1 MFVSSRDY
9 RVREPDVVIN
19 GNGGSLLP
27 QSAAE
32 MRFSSSVVNQYRA
45 TPHDKIIGH
54 AFHRPSVS
62 DDISHQ
68 IVAHKIQKV
77 VPPFSLPS
85 TSTTKSD
92 NMVLYHA
99 VDSGDLAF
107 ALRRRLE
114 VDVRAVRNNFYA
126 KQDRAER
133 APHGSIINLATVN
146 YILRGLQT
154 VMGDNTVNWES
165 FLRDT
170 GWPVDTP
177 TFKLADFQQGR
188 TQHRNLSMF
197 VQDYIRP
204 LGVVIGSDKQ
214 GGQHQGGLDAVD
226 APVDFVVTILVD
238 GMCDSMLNLWRRTD
252 IRAGDDLLLVLCGYA
267 MSPHEIKTTGAHPQI
282 ITVNRGPME
291 NQFSV
296 NGEGLGVDA
305 KKFSPPELHTPY
317 VLNHW
322 AKAVVHTMFTSAPN
336 ILYELVPTTS
346 SEIDEGYFL
355 GDDRR
360 NRGLWH
366 IARSQMQ
373 TRGASSY
380 STLRPQTFRNDNANL
395 EAGVLLVQ
403 STVAPVWK
411 SAVAA
416 HRKDTSKQTTVHTT
430 NHTTNHALSSIAY
443 HQTSV
448 MAVGASLGSVLQ
460 STPMQQLIS
469 ILSVGVGTSVAG
481 EASGLPTM
489 TEAIADVPGSIEL
502 VRMFKLQSLMLLSV
516 RSWEKFV
523 SQIRQ
528 YSRTSS
534 ILKSAL
540 ATMQEYGEHTIQ
552 FYNKGPTFEYV
563 DIVCAQEYDD
573 FLVWLKTRQMT
584 RESTPV
590 TVGVGT
596 ELEYTSWIFNFYS
609 YCSAWIYTH
618 GKGHGGY
625 GTDHGMVNTLCK
637 YVFGDLSPSSSFHDI
652 ATSVCLMGVMIMHG
666 TYDSGTMPFPAME
679 GDVPKDV
686 EKGQPVQEIVVD
698 TSKTGKFGTIYDRKK
713 NSDIITDLLGCQ
725 LISPLKGIWAQ
736 LTSFMQSDKNV
747 NSAEAMTRL
756 KAYKLK
762 VLHIKNKLGEC
773 LNLCQV
779 PNVSDTWPSVT
790 WDTYKWVLNL
800 YKLTPPPDSPDD
812 AKFQLA
818 TSSPACCT
826 ALMSIVSEDIS
837 ALSTI
842 ARYIVTEE
850 DRMTGLYTVK
860 PAASLTANPPADPI
874 ARLPLNNAKL
884 PIYLARGG
892 VEDSTL
898 SYTPSAMQKL
908 YDTTREK
915 VLRLDGG
922 ELPILDFLIKE
933 NKETTTEEENKATT
947 TEDMMQRI
955 PNWNYNEHTLF
966 AALKGLESKE
976 SCIVKELIHKDYPVD
991 NMDAYT
997 YTVGPKAEYWA
1008 ADMKHH
1014 PDKAQAE
1021 KQEQSSKEMA
1031 ETLYIQCITVEEKIV
1046 TDLSTY
1052 RILSLEIS
1060 AKGIL
1065 GPMWP
1070 IVAECIDL
1078 SDGVYNDGISNDHRD
1093 KLALKWE
1100 EAIASGEKVL
1110 ANAEKVA
1117 AYFKEH
1123 MRAYKSFL
1131 ETEAKTEASG
1141 LGVHTLATGT
1151 HLMNHIGG
1159 RPPMKRAAESAPDT
1173 YDSAGQT
1180 SPPPAGKRAA
1190 K

>member
-27 QSAAE
+27 QSAAD

-45 TPHDKIIGH
+45 TPHDKILGH

-107 ALRRRLE
+107 VLRRRLE

-267 MSPHEIKTTGAHPQI
+267 MSPHEIKTTGAHPQT

-305 KKFSPPELHTPY
+305 KRFSPPELHTPY

-366 IARSQMQ
+366 IARSQIQ

-430 NHTTNHALSSIAY
+430 NHLSSIAY

-460 STPMQQLIS
+460 STSMQQLIS

-528 YSRTSS
+528 YSQTPS

-552 FYNKGPTFEYV
+552 FYKEGTKLKLEYV
-563 DIVCAQEYDD
+563 DIVCSQEYDD

-609 YCSAWIYTH
+609 YCSAWIYNYE
-618 GKGHGGY
+618 KVHGGY
-625 GTDHGMVNTLCK
+625 GTDYGNVNTLCK
-637 YVFGDLSPSSSFHDI
+637 FSFGDISYSSSFHDI
-652 ATSVCLMGVMIMHG
+652 GAAVCLMGVLIMHG
-666 TYDSGTMPFPAME
+666 TYDSDIMPFPAME
-679 GDVPKDV
+679 GDVTEDV
-686 EKGQPVQEIVVD
+686 EKGQPAQEIVVD
-698 TSKTGKFGTIYDRKK
+698 TPKTGKIGTIDDRK
-713 NSDIITDLLGCQ
+713 NNIDIITQLLDCQ
-725 LISPLKGIWAQ
+725 FKSPLVGIRTKLQ
-736 LTSFMQSDKNV
+736 SFIISDKEV
-747 NSAEAMTRL
+747 NSAETRDKAMKGL
-756 KAYKLK
+756 NVYKLN
-762 VLHIKNKLGEC
+762 VLDIQTKLVEC
-773 LNLCQV
+773 LNRYQV
-779 PNVSDTWPSVT
+779 PNEGRTRPSVT
-790 WDTYKWVLNL
+790 RDAYERVLKL
-800 YKLTPPPDSPDD
+800 YNLTPPPHSPDE
-812 AKFQLA
+812 AKFQFEVA
-818 TSSPACCT
+818 ASSPACCT
-826 ALMSIVSEDIS
+826 ALMSIVSEDINL
-837 ALSTI
+837 LSSFVRTI
-842 ARYIVTEE
+842 VSEGQ
-850 DRMTGLYTVK
+850 DLKGLY
-860 PAASLTANPPADPI
+860 TANPPASLTAKPAAGPI
-874 ARLPLNNAKL
+874 ASLPLNNVKM
-884 PIYLARGG
+884 PTYLSRGG

-898 SYTPSAMQKL
+898 SHTPRFMQKT
-908 YDTTREK
+908 YNTTREK
-915 VLRLDGG
+915 VLRANGG
-922 ELPILDFLIKE
+922 EPPILDFLIKE
-933 NKETTTEEENKATT
+933 NKATT
-947 TEDMMQRI
+947 TEDMMRSI
-955 PNWNYNEHTLF
+955 PHWRYTENTLF

-1014 PDKAQAE
+1014 PDETQSE
-1021 KQEQSSKEMA
+1021 KQEQSSKRMA
-1031 ETLYIQCITVEEKIV
+1031 EMWYDQCITIEEKIES
-1046 TDLSTY
+1046 DLSTY
-1052 RILSLEIS
+1052 RILSLGIS
-1060 AKGIL
+1060 EKGVL
-1065 GPMWP
+1065 GRTWK

-1078 SDGVYNDGISNDHRD
+1078 EDRVSNDDISDYRREN
-1093 KLALKWE
+1093 LALKWK

-1110 ANAEKVA
+1110 ANAKKIA

-1123 MRAYKSFL
+1123 MLAYKSFL
-1131 ETEAKTEASG
+1131 ETEAKAEASG

-1159 RPPMKRAAESAPDT
+1159 RPPLKRTAEFAPDT